1 MSTRQKLIIYGK
13 NPVKEVLSK
22 SSLKVEELL
31 ISEEAKK
38 QRVSGIIKLAK
49 ERGIK
54 VSFLPPQAL
63 SRISQ
68 SSAHQ
73 GIAVKIADFEY
84 QEVEEI
90 LNNAKKKG
98 EKLLIVILDHI
109 EDPQNLGA
117 IIRTV
122 NVLGADGIIIPKNR
136 AASVTPAVGKAS
148 AGATSFVPIA
158 RIVNLVTAMKEL
170 KKKGVWILG
179 AEQSAPKPVFEEDLN
194 KLDLAVV
201 IGNEGRGL
209 GRLVREECDFLVSIP
224 NLGEVSSLNA
234 SVSAGIMIY
243 EIVRQRRSVHD
254 V

>member
-1 MSTRQKLIIYGK
+1 MIIYGK

-22 SSLKVEELL
+22 SSLKVEEVL
-31 ISEEAKK
+31 ISEESKK
-38 QRVSGIIKLAK
+38 DKVSEIIRIAK

-63 SRISQ
+63 SRISK
-68 SSAHQ
+68 SSSHQ

-122 NVLGADGIIIPKNR
+122 NVLGADGIIIPKDR

-148 AGATSFVPIA
+148 AGAMSFVPIA
-158 RIVNLVTAMKEL
+158 RVVNLVTAMKEL

-179 AEQSAPKPVFEEDLN
+179 ADQSAPKPVFEKDLN

-209 GRLVREECDFLVSIP
+209 GRLVREECDYLVSIP

-234 SVSAGIMIY
+234 SVSAGIIIY
-243 EIVRQRRSVHD
+243 EIVRQRRRRTGE
-254 V
+254 

>member
-1 MSTRQKLIIYGK
+1 MIIYGK

-22 SSLKVEELL
+22 SSLKVEEVL
-31 ISEEAKK
+31 ISEESKK
-38 QRVSGIIKLAK
+38 DKVSEIIRIAK

-68 SSAHQ
+68 SSSHQ

-122 NVLGADGIIIPKNR
+122 NVLGADGIIIPKDR

-158 RIVNLVTAMKEL
+158 RVVNLVTAMKEL

-179 AEQSAPKPVFEEDLN
+179 ADQSAPKPVFEKDLN

-209 GRLVREECDFLVSIP
+209 GRLVREECDYLVSIP

-234 SVSAGIMIY
+234 SVSAGIIIY
-243 EIVRQRRSVHD
+243 EIVRQRRRRTGE
-254 V
+254 

>member
-1 MSTRQKLIIYGK
+1 
-13 NPVKEVLSK
+13 
-22 SSLKVEELL
+22 
-31 ISEEAKK
+31 
-38 QRVSGIIKLAK
+38 
-49 ERGIK
+49 
-54 VSFLPPQAL
+54 
-63 SRISQ
+63 
-68 SSAHQ
+68 
-73 GIAVKIADFEY
+73 
-84 QEVEEI
+84 
-90 LNNAKKKG
+90 
-98 EKLLIVILDHI
+98 
-109 EDPQNLGA
+109 
-117 IIRTV
+117 
-122 NVLGADGIIIPKNR
+122 
-136 AASVTPAVGKAS
+136 
-148 AGATSFVPIA
+148 
-158 RIVNLVTAMKEL
+158 MKEL